1 MLDFLTDWY
10 LWIKM
15 VHYLAFVSWMA
26 GLFYLPRLFVYHT
39 EHKDNKGF
47 VEVVKIQERK
57 LYFYIQTPAMIVTL
71 ISGSLMLH
79 VNKALMVGSGFM
91 HAKLTCA
98 LLLIIYH
105 LQNYYYLKQLQ
116 NDTCKKSGKFFRAYN
131 EIPTILFIII
141 AIMMVV
147 RPF

>member
-79 VNKALMVGSGFM
+79 ANKALMAGSGFM

>member
-79 VNKALMVGSGFM
+79 ANKALMVGSGFM